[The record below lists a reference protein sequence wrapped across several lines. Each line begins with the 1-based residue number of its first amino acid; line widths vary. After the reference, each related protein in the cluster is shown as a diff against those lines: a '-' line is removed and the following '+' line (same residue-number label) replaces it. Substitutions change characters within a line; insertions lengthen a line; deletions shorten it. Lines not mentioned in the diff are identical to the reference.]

1 MDITAF
7 IPARGG
13 SKGIHK
19 KNIVDFHGYPLLKH
33 TIDVCKK
40 SKFINKRLENL
51 INNSILI
58 TIIQQDLE
66 IEFILYISKQ

>member
-1 MDITAF
+1 M
-7 IPARGG
+7 R
-13 SKGIHK
+13 KQ
-19 KNIVDFHGYPLLKH
+19 
-33 TIDVCKK
+33 

-58 TIIQQDLE
+58 TLIEQGLE

>member
-1 MDITAF
+1 M
-7 IPARGG
+7 R
-13 SKGIHK
+13 KQ
-19 KNIVDFHGYPLLKH
+19 
-33 TIDVCKK
+33 

-58 TIIQQDLE
+58 TLIEQDLE